1 MLNLLMVK
9 LGTEPGLESIPTMIK
24 SLNPNIKTFGV
35 IGNPVQKN
43 EFDVVV
49 TSSFESMLGAHPEYL
64 DQGLFVRP
72 ELFQSIAGFE
82 GQIMRMY
89 ERVAIHDLTSVKTPQ
104 FPIPNFVDSVDDR
117 SQLFLRQVAY
127 WDYALTFYQID
138 AVAAQNY
145 GHNGWDAVLQVVTQ
159 ARGIPYLFFHEVRPF
174 LGALY
179 IHENLQQLGTLS
191 LGRELVDAAKKEGVY
206 VPDSTHRFVRMV
218 EQMGIQPVPKTE
230 ANNVKES
237 KSQRLKRRLG
247 NPARL
252 PRRLIKSFKRRR
264 KNQLSMKD
272 ELRAH
277 SKRPIPTNYVF
288 CELQSQPNATTAIKG
303 WMFPDQRESVAL
315 VARHLPKGWNLVVKE
330 SDRQWSRMYP
340 RRRHFWTQMA
350 AIPNV
355 YVAPYG
361 FSSTNLLA
369 DAKALV
375 ETSYSTLALQA
386 IHKGIPVIAL
396 GHSHITSL
404 KNVHSVKTK
413 QELIDALGVVVMNNN
428 PGVHGNEIQ
437 DDLKDLIE
445 QTIGSTLE
453 GTLSAM
459 PTFDDESNKEEY
471 LHRLITN
478 VSLLITTW
486 LAERLPSQRK

>member
-1 MLNLLMVK
+1 MVK
-9 LGTEPGLESIPTMIK
+9 LGTEPGLESIPTIIK

-49 TSSFESMLGAHPEYL
+49 TSSFEAMLGAHAEYL

-89 ERVAIHDLTSVKTPQ
+89 ERVAIHDLTSVKTPP
-104 FPIPNFVDSVDDR
+104 FPIPKFIDSVDDR

-127 WDYALTFYQID
+127 WDHALTFYQID

-179 IHENLQQLGTLS
+179 VHENLHQLGSLS
-191 LGRELVDAAKKEGVY
+191 LGRELIDVAKKEGVY
-206 VPDSTHRFVRMV
+206 VPDSTHRFVQMV

-230 ANNVKES
+230 ANKAKES
-237 KSQRLKRRLG
+237 KYQRLKRRLG
-247 NPARL
+247 NPALL
-252 PRRLIKSFKRRR
+252 PRRLIKSCKRRR

-272 ELRAH
+272 ELHAQ

-303 WMFPDQRESVAL
+303 WMFPDQRESVAM

-340 RRRHFWTQMA
+340 RRRNFWTQMA

-355 YVAPYG
+355 YVAPHG
-361 FSSTNLLA
+361 FSSTTFLA

-375 ETSYSTLALQA
+375 ETGYSTLALQA

-404 KNVHSVKTK
+404 KNVHSVKTE
-413 QELIDALGVVVMNNN
+413 QEFIDALGVVVLNNN
-428 PGVHGNEIQ
+428 LGMSVNEIQ
-437 DDLKDLIE
+437 DDLKDLLE
-445 QTIGSTLE
+445 KTIGSTLE

-459 PTFDDESNKEEY
+459 PKFDDESKKEEY

-478 VSLLITTW
+478 VSLLITAW